1 MNIFQEGL
9 LRLYLKPVVES
20 DLPGRLRIRFRKAD
34 LLPAEALPYLHYIY
48 NVLTL
53 LDGVHDAAV
62 NPRIG
67 TVLITYDK
75 DQTNAKKILHWVDT
89 IVDTGLT
96 LAKEDTWQGASE
108 ETIARMMRERLELR
122 LAKIKEG

>member
-48 NVLTL
+48 DVLTL
-53 LDGVHDAAV
+53 LDGVHDAAM

>member
-20 DLPGRLRIRFRKAD
+20 DLPGRLRIRFRKVD
-34 LLPAEALPYLHYIY
+34 LLPSEALPYLHYIY
-48 NVLTL
+48 DVLTL
-53 LDGVHDAAV
+53 LDGVHDVTV

-75 DQTNAKKILHWVDT
+75 DQTNARKILHWVDT
-89 IVDTGLT
+89 VVDTGLS

-108 ETIARMMRERLELR
+108 DTIARMMRERLELR

>member
-48 NVLTL
+48 DVLTL

-108 ETIARMMRERLELR
+108 ENIARMMRERLELR

>member
-48 NVLTL
+48 DVLTL
-53 LDGVHDAAV
+53 LDGVHDTTV

-89 IVDTGLT
+89 IVDTGLA
-96 LAKEDTWQGASE
+96 LVKEDTWQGASE

>member
-20 DLPGRLRIRFRKAD
+20 DLLGRLRIRFRKVD

-48 NVLTL
+48 DVLTL
-53 LDGVHDAAV
+53 LDGVHDATV

-89 IVDTGLT
+89 IVDTGLA
-96 LAKEDTWQGASE
+96 LVKEDTWQGASE

>member
-48 NVLTL
+48 DVLTL
-53 LDGVHDAAV
+53 LDGVHDATV

-89 IVDTGLT
+89 IVDTGLAGKGRY
-96 LAKEDTWQGASE
+96 LAGGK
-108 ETIARMMRERLELR
+108 
-122 LAKIKEG
+122 

>member
-20 DLPGRLRIRFRKAD
+20 DLLGRLRIRFRKVD
-34 LLPAEALPYLHYIY
+34 LLPAEALPYLYYIY
-48 NVLTL
+48 DVLTL
-53 LDGVHDAAV
+53 LDGVHDATV

-89 IVDTGLT
+89 IVDTGLA
-96 LAKEDTWQGASE
+96 LVKEDTWQGASE
-108 ETIARMMRERLELR
+108 ETIAHMMRERLELR

>member
-48 NVLTL
+48 DVLTL

-89 IVDTGLT
+89 VVDTGLT
-96 LAKEDTWQGASE
+96 LVKEDTWQGASE

>member
-48 NVLTL
+48 DVLTL

-89 IVDTGLT
+89 VVDTGLT

>member
-48 NVLTL
+48 DVLTL
-53 LDGVHDAAV
+53 LDGVYDAAV

-89 IVDTGLT
+89 VVDTGLT
-96 LAKEDTWQGASE
+96 LVKEDTWQGASE